1 MVYNQTE
8 CDSWRKDFQ
17 IKKNIDNFFN
27 PESTQNFFFKNI
39 FSKFELQ
46 KSVCSCEYSLYT
58 GIYSNYV
65 LNSKSKIILND
76 TCKLVIAASLIC
88 LASPTFTTIWY
99 PLADATPSKA
109 KIT

>member
-1 MVYNQTE
+1 MEKGFSNQ
-8 CDSWRKDFQ
+8 
-17 IKKNIDNFFN
+17 KNIDNFFN
-27 PESTQNFFFKNI
+27 PESTQNLFFKNI

-46 KSVCSCEYSLYT
+46 KSVCSCEYNLYT
-58 GIYSNYV
+58 GIYSNYYV

-76 TCKLVIAASLIC
+76 TCILVIAASLIC